1 MKQTDKSALAS
12 RLGGIGMVAPTLAEG
27 QPGQMENVR
36 DIEIITG
43 EILEAKRV
51 GGEAVLTI
59 GRGLIEANHA

>member
-1 MKQTDKSALAS
+1 
-12 RLGGIGMVAPTLAEG
+12 MVAPTLADG